1 MERRPKLTS
10 PGTTKH
16 YKYPRDR
23 DDGIYSYSNVPKV
36 MKRAKGCIKHSKN
49 VLKAITM
56 RGTSNNIKPDIS
68 GRRGSKA
75 RQSRSVAWQAARQVG
90 TYHIRQEG
98 AWEAGYG
105 SRSVGTGGRML
116 ISHAGD

>member
-1 MERRPKLTS
+1 
-10 PGTTKH
+10 
-16 YKYPRDR
+16 
-23 DDGIYSYSNVPKV
+23 

-56 RGTSNNIKPDIS
+56 RGTSNKVNPDIS
-68 GRRGSKA
+68 GCWGSEIW
-75 RQSRSVAWQAARQVG
+75 QSQSVAMQAACQVG

-105 SRSVGTGGRML
+105 SRSVGTSGRML
-116 ISHAGD
+116 ISHAGN

>member
-1 MERRPKLTS
+1 
-10 PGTTKH
+10 
-16 YKYPRDR
+16 
-23 DDGIYSYSNVPKV
+23 

-68 GRRGSKA
+68 GCQGSKA
-75 RQSRSVAWQAARQVG
+75 WQSRSVAMQAARQVG
-90 TYHIRQEG
+90 TYYIRQEG

-105 SRSVGTGGRML
+105 SRSVGSGGREL